1 MRVDGDLNFQE
12 KVLPK
17 RDIFCHESF
26 PRRLHPTFGAPLV
39 AWLALLQLLPSFSA
53 EFSGVTTIERLDW
66 IPTAGLDLA
75 FRVDGL
81 RLL

>member
-1 MRVDGDLNFQE
+1 
-12 KVLPK
+12 
-17 RDIFCHESF
+17 
-26 PRRLHPTFGAPLV
+26 
-39 AWLALLQLLPSFSA
+39 LQLLPSFSA
-53 EFSGVTTIERLDW
+53 KFSGVTTIERLDW